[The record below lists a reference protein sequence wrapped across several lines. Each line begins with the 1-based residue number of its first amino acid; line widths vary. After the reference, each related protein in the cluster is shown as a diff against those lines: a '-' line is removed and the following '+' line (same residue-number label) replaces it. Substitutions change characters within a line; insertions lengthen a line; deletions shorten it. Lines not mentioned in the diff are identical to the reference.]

1 MVNLKAK
8 AKACLVQS
16 SLERLKNVEPSLY
29 QFFRVETVN
38 AVSSKETNQFRTSMQ
53 MRGESLRI
61 SIGMTQSFKTSI
73 KALVHRY
80 IVRFNNVN
88 FLLNAVNTFIST
100 NYNWLLHRKNWYINT
115 RRLLPRDSAGVKF
128 SNLEFS
134 IDWRLLSVRK
144 SARSQKISVEPI
156 RSCFYDN
163 LCP

>member
-38 AVSSKETNQFRTSMQ
+38 AVSGKETNQFRTSMQ

-100 NYNWLLHRKNWYINT
+100 NYNWLLHRKN
-115 RRLLPRDSAGVKF
+115 
-128 SNLEFS
+128 
-134 IDWRLLSVRK
+134 
-144 SARSQKISVEPI
+144 
-156 RSCFYDN
+156 
-163 LCP
+163 